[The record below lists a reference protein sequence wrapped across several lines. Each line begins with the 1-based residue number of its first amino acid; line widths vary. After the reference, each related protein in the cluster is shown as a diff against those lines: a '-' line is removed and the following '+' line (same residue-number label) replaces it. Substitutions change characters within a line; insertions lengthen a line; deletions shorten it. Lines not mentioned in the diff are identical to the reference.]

1 LKMHNSMIALY
12 ITLCSVLFIISKML
26 ISFLCYKKWARKKRI
41 IETSLTG
48 N

>member
-1 LKMHNSMIALY
+1 MIALY

-41 IETSLTG
+41 IETSLAG